1 MTVSVIYRNAFVYEA
16 VMRALYG
23 RGYNDRFHS
32 VAELIAEGSSV
43 LDVCCG
49 PGTLFHRYLKAKGV
63 HYTGLDINRHFV
75 ERLSAEGAT
84 GLIWNLNEARP
95 LPRAEYVIMQGSL
108 YHFLPEASSVIERMI
123 AAAEKQVLIAEPI
136 QNVTDSRI

>member
-1 MTVSVIYRNAFVYEA
+1 MTGSLIYSHASIYEA

-23 RGYNDRFHS
+23 RGYDERFRA

-63 HYTGLDINRHFV
+63 RYTGLDINQHFV
-75 ERLSAEGAT
+75 ERLDAAGAT
-84 GLIWNLNEARP
+84 GLIWNLDEARP
-95 LPRAEYVIMQGSL
+95 LPRAE
-108 YHFLPEASSVIERMI
+108 
-123 AAAEKQVLIAEPI
+123 
-136 QNVTDSRI
+136 